1 MLNTFNKF
9 CKEFTLPQ
17 INISRVNLE
26 NNSILSGSYIP
37 VKSQEYI
44 ETIIGKPVHKITTDL
59 IIIYTTSSS
68 YKKLAKFCI
77 LFALFFEKIKKKSSS
92 RVILYYLP
100 DPNLGQKTI
109 KNINKVLSSFE
120 INSGLRFSSDNTI
133 LVYRKEEA
141 AKVIIHELIHAFE
154 LDINVNVQFQNK
166 NLIIKSNVP
175 IRFTETYTELLA
187 SILYTEYTRTTS
199 RKEAFTSLFRHFEKQ
214 ADKVMCIYGMG
225 DVFLQNTHVFEYI
238 IAKHAFCSH
247 VNSLKRIMKLLE
259 TPVNFSK
266 VLEKALET
274 YISNFQCDIKSLP
287 KRYLKRIF

>member
-17 INISRVNLE
+17 IKFSRVNLE
-26 NNSILSGSYIP
+26 NDSILSGSYIP

-44 ETIIGKPVHKITTDL
+44 ETIIGKPVHKISTDF
-59 IIIYTTSSS
+59 IHIYTTSSS

-77 LFALFFEKIKKKSSS
+77 LFSSFFQKINRSSS
-92 RVILYYLP
+92 KITLYYLP

-109 KNINKVLSSFE
+109 KNINKVLSSYE

-154 LDINVNVQFQNK
+154 LDTNVNVQFQNK
-166 NLIIKSNVP
+166 NLIINSNVP

-187 SILYTEYTRTTS
+187 SILYTEYTRKTS

-214 ADKVMCIYGMG
+214 ADKLMCIYGIG
-225 DVFLQNTHVFEYI
+225 DIFLQDTHVFEYI

-247 VNSLKRIMKLLE
+247 VNSLEKIVKLLE
-259 TPVNFSK
+259 SPVNFSK
-266 VLEKALET
+266 VLENALEA

-287 KRYLKRIF
+287 KKVFKA